1 MIVKH
6 IPEDFLVEEIT
17 NVKNGKGHYC
27 YFWLEKRNMT
37 TQDAVD
43 RISKIIHKRVG
54 FAGNKD
60 KKAVTKQLCSAE
72 VRRETIEQMKVKNIS
87 LAFYGCGDTPISLG
101 DLKGNKFRIVVRDI
115 QHAKIKKIASIVNY
129 FDEQRFSQ
137 NNCEV
142 GQAIVRKNFRKAVVL
157 IASGK
162 GAYNQ
167 KVQDFSLRNK
177 TNAVGALRL
186 VPLKILRMMVHAY
199 QSKLWNDTVEQLI
212 EKTGK
217 FRRISYSL
225 GQLAFPETK
234 IKNREIP
241 IIGFDTVVKDKDVR
255 EIIGEIMRRENI
267 TFRDFIIREIP
278 ELTSEGISRD
288 MIVSVKKFTSTIA
301 DDELFAGKKKVTL
314 SFELPKGSYA
324 TMVVKT
330 LFLTG

>member
-6 IPEDFLVEEIT
+6 IPEDFAVEEIT
-17 NVKNGKGHYC
+17 NVKKSKGRYC

-43 RISKIIHKRVG
+43 RISQIIHKRIG

-72 VRRETIEQMKVKNIS
+72 VRRETIEHMKVKNIN
-87 LAFYGCGDTPISLG
+87 LIFYGFGDVPISLG

-115 QHAKIKKIASIVNY
+115 DIKVKKISSIINY

-142 GQAIVRKNFRKAVVL
+142 GQAIVRKNFRKAVEL

-162 GAYNQ
+162 GDYNK
-167 KVQDFSLRNK
+167 KVQDFSLKNK

-212 EKTGK
+212 ERTGK
-217 FRRISYSL
+217 FRRISYSQ

-234 IKNREIP
+234 VKNREIP

-255 EIIGEIMRRENI
+255 AIMDEIVRRENML
-267 TFRDFIIREIP
+267 FRDFIIREIP
-278 ELTSEGISRD
+278 ELTSEGVSRD
-288 MIVSVKKFTSTIA
+288 MVVSVKKFKAITSE
-301 DDELFAGKKKVTL
+301 DDIFNGKDKVTL

-330 LFLTG
+330 LFLTE